1 MWNAQIIIFGVIQSV
16 AFITL
21 AERKVMGAMQRR
33 VGPNKVGFFGI
44 LQPFADGLKLIQ
56 KETIQP
62 QASNHWQFMGAPF
75 FTFYQALLN
84 WQVQPQDFGIA
95 QSEIRGG
102 GIQII
107 IAISEQGIYGVQYSG
122 WASNSKYPFQGS
134 LRSTAQMISYSVS
147 QSQIFQCV
155 IFSQGTVNI
164 LDVIFAQRPISLFYA
179 LLPIALLF
187 IISAIAE
194 TNRAPMDLP
203 EAESEQVA
211 GFMTE
216 FSAIGFV
223 YFFLAEYTNI
233 LTISTIFFIFF
244 FGISMAIPMVF
255 FMVWIRAS
263 LARLRFD
270 QQLTQGWSYIL
281 PFTIGY
287 MIFLPS
293 FNYICFLPFK
303 YID

>member
-1 MWNAQIIIFGVIQSV
+1 MLNIIIVLLGVILSV

-33 VGPNKVGFFGI
+33 IGPNKVGYLGI
-44 LQPFADGLKLIQ
+44 LQPFADGIKQIQ
-56 KETIQP
+56 KETILP
-62 QASNHWQFMGAPF
+62 LSSNHWLFQGAPF

-84 WQVQPQDFGIA
+84 WLVLPLDYGIA
-95 QSEIRGG
+95 QSEMMGG

-107 IAISEQGIYGVQYSG
+107 IAIGELGIYGVQYSG

-134 LRSTAQMISYSVS
+134 QRSTAQMISYSVS
-147 QSQIFQCV
+147 LSQIIQCV
-155 IFSQGTVNI
+155 IFTLGTVDLQEI
-164 LDVIFAQRPISLFYA
+164 VCAQRAVSLFA
-179 LLPIALLF
+179 PQLPIAILF
-187 IISAIAE
+187 IISAVAE

-233 LTISTIFFIFF
+233 LTISTLFFIFF
-244 FGISMAIPMVF
+244 FGISMAIPMIF
-255 FMVWIRAS
+255 FMIWIRAS

-270 QQLTQGWSYIL
+270 QLLTLGWAHIL
-281 PFTIGY
+281 PFTIAY
-287 MIFLPS
+287 ILFL
-293 FNYICFLPFK
+293 LPFL
-303 YID
+303 YVLFQ